1 MSPVKP
7 DTATTPVSRLLV
19 SRPLSAPRIPFITES
34 IRCAP
39 AAINSGVCSANPLIN
54 PIANISNESTILGV
68 YSAKADNDSDM
79 SLRKLFANS
88 GAYSP
93 RTAASCTIPFPIIS
107 AISGMS
113 PKTPVVIIPRLA
125 TNAVAPVAAL
135 ADRIENPVAMA
146 VNPIPMPRVDT
157 ANKANAPANPR
168 SVGTNGFKTNPATP
182 NTAKVDPKV
191 TSALTMVFISVLP
204 KDSSTGMKIRSAA
217 TVTNSAAAPF
227 LDPFIAFSPIANS
240 SNDVPM
246 TVRPLPIAGQLIPPK
261 DFIVGISIASAA
273 DIKII

>member
-1 MSPVKP
+1 M
-7 DTATTPVSRLLV
+7 
-19 SRPLSAPRIPFITES
+19 
-34 IRCAP
+34 
-39 AAINSGVCSANPLIN
+39 
-54 PIANISNESTILGV
+54 
-68 YSAKADNDSDM
+68 
-79 SLRKLFANS
+79 
-88 GAYSP
+88 
-93 RTAASCTIPFPIIS
+93 
-107 AISGMS
+107 
-113 PKTPVVIIPRLA
+113 PRLA

-135 ADRIENPVAMA
+135 ADSIENPAAMA
-146 VNPIPMPRVDT
+146 VNPIPMPMVDA

-182 NTAKVDPKV
+182 NTANVDPSV
-191 TSALTMVFISVLP
+191 INDCIMVFISMFP
-204 KDSSTGMKIRSAA
+204 SDSNTGTKTRSAA
-217 TVTNSAAAPF
+217 TVTKSAAAPF